1 VPMSTL
7 SQPIASAFVVLFG
20 KHGEIAKE
28 ARERGQSRQAVY
40 REAAQVID
48 AVGHDAAQAKIA
60 ELEQTVAEPQARIQ
74 ALEERLARAVEL
86 TPEKQHEFAAV
97 SQAEG
102 VSLSVARRQLAVV
115 LPPQVPSV
123 ATLGRATQDA
133 GEQAGALL
141 EVIDEYTRPKVQQLT
156 ADEIFLVANRS

>member
-1 VPMSTL
+1 MSTI
-7 SQPIASAFVVLFG
+7 SQRIASAFIVLFG
-20 KHGEIAKE
+20 KHGEVAKE

-48 AVGHDAAQAKIA
+48 AVGHEAAQAKIA
-60 ELEQTVAEPQARIQ
+60 
-74 ALEERLARAVEL
+74 
-86 TPEKQHEFAAV
+86 EKQHEFAAV

-115 LPPQVPSV
+115 LPPRVRSV

-133 GEQAGALL
+133 GAQAGALL
-141 EVIDEYTRPKVQQLT
+141 AVIDEYARPKAQQLT
-156 ADEIFLVANRS
+156 ADEIFLATNPS

>member
-1 VPMSTL
+1 MSTI
-7 SQPIASAFVVLFG
+7 SQCIASAFVVLFG
-20 KHGEIAKE
+20 RHGEVAKE

-48 AVGHDAAQAKIA
+48 AVGHGAAQAKIA
-60 ELEQTVAEPQARIQ
+60 ELEQTVAEQQARIQ

-115 LPPQVPSV
+115 RPPRVRSV

-141 EVIDEYTRPKVQQLT
+141 AVLDEYARPKVQQLT
-156 ADEIFLVANRS
+156 ADEIFLVTNPS